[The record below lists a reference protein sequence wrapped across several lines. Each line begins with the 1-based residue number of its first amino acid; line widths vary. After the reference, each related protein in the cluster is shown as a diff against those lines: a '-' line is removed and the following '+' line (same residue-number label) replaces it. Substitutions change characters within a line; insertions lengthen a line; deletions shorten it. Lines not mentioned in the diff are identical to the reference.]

1 MSPPASG
8 QSDTGWTLVESLDRA
23 ARRLTARL
31 EPFSAMEGEPTRED
45 IQDELEQL
53 LAQLRVTLSEDP
65 SHVPS
70 PSSLRPRLQLQ
81 LVTELT
87 DEIVA
92 MALDDGTAPAGGTL
106 TLLGSLRKVRR
117 GLEGERAED
126 LRARLARP
134 DAFQLLVEV
143 AHDMRSPLTSI
154 LFLSETLRCENSG
167 EINDL
172 QRTQLGLIFAAA
184 LGRASLT
191 SDIVDL
197 AREERGLADADPEP
211 YAPADVF
218 HGVLDLV
225 RPMAEEKG
233 IELRVKV
240 PEYDRFF
247 GQPAALQRVMLNLST
262 NALKFTDSGYVELGV
277 KRRNTAHLEFYVRD
291 TGRGILP
298 ERQEQLF
305 QPFKKRRQRAG
316 HFFSGSGVGLS
327 IARRLVRAL
336 GSELQVETAPDWGTR
351 FYFILKAPR
360 RPPDRPWQ
368 PQSQNE

>member
-1 MSPPASG
+1 MSASASG
-8 QSDTGWTLVESLDRA
+8 QPDTPSTLVELLERA

-31 EPFSAMEGEPTRED
+31 EPFSPMEGELSRED
-45 IQDELEQL
+45 IQDELDHL
-53 LAQLRVTLSEDP
+53 LDHLRAALSED
-65 SHVPS
+65 SLHVLQ
-70 PSSLRPRLQLQ
+70 PSSLRPGLQLQ
-81 LVTELT
+81 LVTELS

-92 MALDDGTAPAGGTL
+92 MALDDGAPHGGGAL
-106 TLLGSLRKVRR
+106 SLLGALRGVRR
-117 GLEGERAED
+117 GVTGARTED

-154 LFLSETLRCENSG
+154 LFLAETLRGGLSG
-167 EINDL
+167 EINDI
-172 QRTQLGLIFAAA
+172 QRTQLGLIYAAA
-184 LGRASLT
+184 LGLASVT

-197 AREERGLADADPEP
+197 AREERGLADGDPEP
-211 YAPADVF
+211 YSPADVF

-233 IELRVKV
+233 IELRLRV

-247 GQPAALQRVMLNLST
+247 GQPAAIQRVMLNLST
-262 NALKFTDSGYVELGV
+262 NALKFTDTGYVELGV
-277 KRRNTAHLEFYVRD
+277 RRRNTAHLEFYVRD

-298 ERQEQLF
+298 DRREDLF
-305 QPFKKRRQRAG
+305 QPFKKRNERAG

-336 GSELQVETAPDWGTR
+336 GSELQVETDPDWGTR
-351 FYFILKAPR
+351 FYFILQTPR
-360 RPPDRPWQ
+360 RPLGTP
-368 PQSQNE
+368 